1 MIYTENTPNNYIIL
15 FGSSHGTVIKIHH
28 KQSHK
33 VSLKK
38 FQGVGIFQ
46 TMFSDDS
53 NIKLEANKM
62 FRQINLTTHLKKTNS
77 LENTH
82 KKNIDSHIT
91 GKKIETHVFKTF
103 HKENSSNS
111 K

>member
-1 MIYTENTPNNYIIL
+1 
-15 FGSSHGTVIKIHH
+15 
-28 KQSHK
+28 
-33 VSLKK
+33 
-38 FQGVGIFQ
+38 
-46 TMFSDDS
+46 MFSDDS
-53 NIKLEANKM
+53 DIQLEVNKT

-77 LENTH
+77 LKNTH

>member
-1 MIYTENTPNNYIIL
+1 M
-15 FGSSHGTVIKIHH
+15 FGSSYGAFIKIHH

-38 FQGVGIFQ
+38 FQGVGMFQ

-53 NIKLEANKM
+53 DIKPEVNKM
-62 FRQINLTTHLKKTNS
+62 FKQTKLTIHFKKTNS

>member
-1 MIYTENTPNNYIIL
+1 
-15 FGSSHGTVIKIHH
+15 
-28 KQSHK
+28 
-33 VSLKK
+33 
-38 FQGVGIFQ
+38 
-46 TMFSDDS
+46 MFSDDS
-53 NIKLEANKM
+53 DIQLEVNKTV
-62 FRQINLTTHLKKTNS
+62 RQINLTTHLKKTNS